1 MIEEKRYNEAVL
13 LLSQVVKEDPD
24 RFDAAEELM
33 DLIRIRRTEIDE
45 GYADLNTAIREND
58 LEGIVV
64 LMDKLEELNPYPSDS
79 ESELLD
85 MLRAAGVEQIY
96 FVNLFR
102 DIMASVRDVVGGRS
116 KAYEEKMNEAR
127 DIAIKEMMEKAQ
139 ALGADAVVGVD
150 IDYETVGSS
159 MMMVSASGTAVKT
172 G

>member
-1 MIEEKRYNEAVL
+1 MIVTTTHDI
-13 LLSQVVKEDPD
+13 QG
-24 RFDAAEELM
+24 
-33 DLIRIRRTEIDE
+33 RT
-45 GYADLNTAIREND
+45 IREYS
-58 LEGIVV
+58 GIVV
-64 LMDKLEELNPYPSDS
+64 G
-79 ESELLD
+79 ESII
-85 MLRAAGVEQIY
+85 ATNI
-96 FVNLFR
+96 FR

-150 IDYETVGSS
+150 IDYETVGNN